1 MAVGTNENVKY
12 QAAGNGSNT
21 TFATLLVAGGA
32 SEIGVWI
39 TTAAGAVTAQVAGV
53 DYTFS
58 NLGGTAT
65 IVFQTAPPAGSTV
78 TFLRKTAIAQALDLT
93 YNERLPSIQIE
104 AQLDAL
110 VRMIRDLDAR
120 ATIAFPGAEPA
131 GNPTTLSAPAQRKGK
146 LLAFNNN
153 TGAMEELSK
162 AALASEVLGDA
173 QAAVSAASASAASA
187 SSASSSASASASSA
201 SSSASAASASAAS
214 ASNSASAASASAS
227 AAAASAVLADVT
239 NTAVNAAIAT
249 DPAATRA
256 AAKIIDADIV
266 KKVQLKNTRIKL
278 AARESAASGVPAT
291 AINIMVFGDSVSSRI
306 AEESPLPGQDL
317 VGYKLDQRSS
327 VTAGTAPVVV
337 ESNEWLQGRYRNV
350 SIGATILY
358 APSTAGTIDFRANRI
373 GVGFITGPT
382 GATFDLEYQ
391 LGSGSW
397 TVAAS
402 GISTYSASA
411 GGNYLTYTIT
421 NAALETVKVRVT
433 NVVAGSGGGGATA
446 KIIGCGFWLENY
458 GGYVISRCDQG
469 GLDNAFISTCPA
481 ATVSGVVAGLLPDIV
496 MGSWLDTPAGW
507 DEGGTYDTL
516 YDKIKAGHST
526 CDFLLIGPPP
536 QTDSYYTTYGDQDAT
551 MDAWAAR
558 NNESYISTKRMFHS
572 WAAGVA
578 DGYLVGGVDVHMT
591 TAGYQMRNYLIEQ
604 IVEAAIGRNGGSIVR
619 ISRRAIM
626 RQNNTTNSKIWI
638 GQGLQNNEHQGGIY
652 LPGGNAFNSIQLGS
666 TSSFVPANSLHCS
679 FSGTIAGQDGELK
692 WFPEATTV
700 TWMSFAVS
708 SGSTIT
714 GKITQ
719 SSSWPLR
726 IRMKR
731 STGADPTDGEV
742 AAEHGIIFMRL
753 NGSSK
758 MEFCAK
764 FPSGVVQIIATEP

>member
-1 MAVGTNENVKY
+1 MPANSISIVEV
-12 QAAGNGSNT
+12 ASN
-21 TFATLLVAGGA
+21 
-32 SEIGVWI
+32 SS
-39 TTAAGAVTAQVAGV
+39 GV
-53 DYTFS
+53 DVVEVGS
-58 NLGGTAT
+58 DSGIQ
-65 IVFQTAPPAGSTV
+65 IVQINQGPAGSAATVDQTIIDGSTNAVAGNAVFDALALKAPLASPTFTGTV
-78 TFLRKTAIAQALDLT
+78 TAPHIHG
-93 YNERLPSIQIE
+93 SI
-104 AQLDAL
+104 
-110 VRMIRDLDAR
+110 
-120 ATIAFPGAEPA
+120 A
-131 GNPTTLSAPAQRKGK
+131 GNLYVHVRNTSGGTLTKGTP
-146 LLAFNNN
+146 LYI
-153 TGAMEELSK
+153 TGNVGTAGNEDR
-162 AALASEVLGDA
+162 VT
-173 QAAVSAASASAASA
+173 V
-187 SSASSSASASASSA
+187 
-201 SSSASAASASAAS
+201 
-214 ASNSASAASASAS
+214 
-227 AAAASAVLADVT
+227 AAADNTNPAKMPAVALLGSDLANNGDGNGIIVGELT
-239 NTAVNAAIAT
+239 NLNIPSYSINQELYVGAGAIAT
-249 DPAATRA
+249 TKPTTGEVQSVGVVARINTNTGIIVVNMQGRMTRDGAFATAAQ
-256 AAKIIDADIV
+256 IIDADIV

-278 AARESAASGVPAT
+278 AARETAGSGVPAA
-291 AINIMVFGDSVSSRI
+291 AINIMVFGDSVSNSI
-306 AEESPLPGQDL
+306 AVESPLPGQDL

-327 VTAGTAPVVV
+327 VTAGTAPAVGG
-337 ESNEWLQGRYRNV
+337 SNEWLQGRYRNA
-350 SIGATILY
+350 SIGATIQY

-382 GATFDLEYQ
+382 GATFDLEFQ

-446 KIIGCGFWLENY
+446 KIIGCGFWLENF
-458 GGYVISRCDQG
+458 GGYVISRCDDG

-516 YDKIKAGHST
+516 YDKIKAGRST

-551 MDAWAAR
+551 MDAWATR
-558 NNESYISTKRMFHS
+558 NNESYISTKRMFRS

-604 IVEAAIGRNGGSIVR
+604 IVEAAIGRNGGSILR

-626 RQNNTTNSKIWI
+626 RQSNTTNGKIWI
-638 GQGLQNNEHQGGIY
+638 GQGLQNNEAQGGIY

-679 FSGTIAGQDGELK
+679 FSGTIDGQDGELK
-692 WFPEATTV
+692 WFPDATVV

-708 SGSTIT
+708 SGSAAT

-726 IRMKR
+726 IKMKR

-742 AAEHGIIFMRL
+742 AAEHGIIFMRR